1 MVSPHGSEGT
11 IRKRSVM
18 IGGHKTSV
26 SLEDEFWDSIKEI
39 AEEREQRLTDLINF
53 IAEGRDRANLSS
65 AMRIFALNHYKQMR
79 SSAGQ

>member
-1 MVSPHGSEGT
+1 MASPYGSAAT

-65 AMRIFALNHYKQMR
+65 SLRIFALNHYKQMR
-79 SSAGQ
+79 SVAGQ

>member
-1 MVSPHGSEGT
+1 
-11 IRKRSVM
+11 M

-53 IAEGRDRANLSS
+53 IAEGRGRANLSS
-65 AMRIFALNHYKQMR
+65 AMRIFALNHFKQMR